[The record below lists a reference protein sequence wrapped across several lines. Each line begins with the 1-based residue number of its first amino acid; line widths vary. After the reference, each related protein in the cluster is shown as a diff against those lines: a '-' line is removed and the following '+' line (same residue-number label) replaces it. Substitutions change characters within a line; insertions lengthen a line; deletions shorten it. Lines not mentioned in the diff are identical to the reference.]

1 MHSLPNASAEESP
14 SAHPSVSYAGFWLR
28 FVAAIVDLIL
38 LGLALSIFVSFL
50 AVARRIP
57 LAFTDLHID
66 EPPSQVVSA
75 FGVPSLFA
83 ILCFFIITSWLYFA
97 LLESSSW
104 QATLGKQIFGL
115 YVADLKRNRVTF
127 RRASLRFSAGRLVAH
142 VPYLGLLYFSID
154 CICAGLTSRKQALH
168 DSLAGCLV
176 LRKNGGISFRK

>member
-1 MHSLPNASAEESP
+1 MW
-14 SAHPSVSYAGFWLR
+14 YAGFWLR
-28 FVAAIVDLIL
+28 FVAAIIDLIL

-104 QATLGKQIFGL
+104 QGTLGKQIFGL
-115 YVADLKRNRVTF
+115 YVADTQGNQVTF

>member
-1 MHSLPNASAEESP
+1 MHSLSNASAEEFP
-14 SAHPSVSYAGFWLR
+14 SAHPPVWYAGFWLR
-28 FVAAIVDLIL
+28 FVAAFIDLIL

-57 LAFTDLHID
+57 LDFTDLHID

-115 YVADLKRNRVTF
+115 YVADTQGNRVTF
-127 RRASLRFSAGRLVAH
+127 HRASIRFSAGRLLAH
-142 VPYLGLLYFSID
+142 VPYLGLFYFAVD
-154 CICAGLTSRKQALH
+154 CIGAGLTSRKQALH
-168 DSLAGCLV
+168 DSMAGCLV
-176 LRKNGGISFRK
+176 LRKYGGISFRK